1 MPNSA
6 LSVPET
12 MRFPIYR
19 CRRLRQNPQL
29 RALVRETELSAGDLV
44 MPLFVR
50 EGARIRKPI
59 HSMPGQFQFSV
70 DELVREGER
79 AARLGV
85 PAVIL
90 FGIPDK
96 KDEKAGGAYA
106 ANGIVPKAV
115 RALKKE
121 LPDLVVICDVCLCEY
136 MSHGHCGVVAGTRRS
151 ASKVVGRD
159 AVPRVLAAQQPRQRR
174 ASAALPKYRIDN
186 DATLPLLARAAR
198 AYAEAGADI
207 VAPSDMMD
215 GRVAAI
221 RTALDEAGFTD
232 TPIMSYAAKFA
243 SSFYGPF
250 REAAES
256 PPQFGD
262 RKTYQM
268 DYANAEEA
276 LREVGLDIAEGA
288 DIVMVK
294 PALGYQ
300 DIIWRVKEKFGYP
313 VACYNVSG
321 EYAMV
326 KAAAHKGGLDEKQVV
341 LEMLTGFRRAGAD
354 LILTYWAQQA
364 AEWLR

>member
-1 MPNSA
+1 
-6 LSVPET
+6 

-19 CRRLRQNPQL
+19 PRRLRQNPKL
-29 RALVRETELSAGDLV
+29 RALVRETELSVGHLV
-44 MPLFVR
+44 LPLFVR
-50 EGARIRKPI
+50 EGSRLRKPI
-59 HSMPGQFQFSV
+59 RSMPGQFQLSV
-70 DELVREGER
+70 DELVKEAER
-79 AARLGV
+79 TARLGV
-85 PAVIL
+85 PAVVL

-96 KDEKAGGAYA
+96 KDEKASGAYA
-106 ANGIVPKAV
+106 PNGIVPKAV

-121 LPDLVVICDVCLCEY
+121 LPDLIVIGDVCLCEY
-136 MSHGHCGVVAGTRRS
+136 MSHGHCGIVRKSG
-151 ASKVVGRD
+151 KN
-159 AVPRVLAAQQPRQRR
+159 
-174 ASAALPKYRIDN
+174 YRIDN
-186 DATLPLLARAAR
+186 DTTLDLLAKSAC
-198 AYAEAGADI
+198 AYAQAGADI

-221 RTALDEAGFTD
+221 RAALDKTGFSD

-243 SSFYGPF
+243 SSYYGPF

-262 RKTYQM
+262 RRTYQM
-268 DYANAEEA
+268 DYANTEEA
-276 LREVGLDIAEGA
+276 LREVALDIEEGA

-300 DIIWRVKEKFGYP
+300 DLIWRVKEEFRYP

-326 KAAAHKGGLDEKQVV
+326 KAAAQNGWLDEKQTV

-354 LILTYWAQQA
+354 IILTYWAQQA
-364 AEWLR
+364 ARWLAE

>member
-1 MPNSA
+1 
-6 LSVPET
+6 
-12 MRFPIYR
+12 MRFPVHR
-19 CRRLRQNPQL
+19 PRRLRQSPAL
-29 RALVRETELSAGDLV
+29 RALVRETELSVRHLV

-50 EGARIRKPI
+50 EGTRLRRPI
-59 HSMPGQFQFSV
+59 NSMPGQSQLSA
-70 DELVREGER
+70 DELVKE
-79 AARLGV
+79 ADQLAKLGV

-96 KDEKAGGAYA
+96 KDEKASGAYA
-106 ANGIVPKAV
+106 PNGIVSKTV

-121 LPDLVVICDVCLCEY
+121 LPELVVITDVCLCEY
-136 MSHGHCGVVAGTRRS
+136 MSHGHCGIVRKT
-151 ASKVVGRD
+151 GRD
-159 AVPRVLAAQQPRQRR
+159 
-174 ASAALPKYRIDN
+174 YRIDN
-186 DATLPLLARAAR
+186 DATLGLLSKAAL

-221 RTALDEAGFTD
+221 RATLDETGFAG

-243 SSFYGPF
+243 SAFYGPF

-268 DYANAEEA
+268 DYANADEA
-276 LREVGLDIAEGA
+276 LREVALDIEEGA

-300 DIIWRVKEKFGYP
+300 DLIWRVKEKFHYP
-313 VACYNVSG
+313 VAVYSVSG

-326 KAAAHKGGLDEKQVV
+326 KAAAQQGWLDERHVV
-341 LEMLTGFRRAGAD
+341 LELLTGFKRAGAD
-354 LILTYWAQQA
+354 IILTYWAKDVA
-364 AEWLR
+364 GWLKSA

>member
-1 MPNSA
+1 
-6 LSVPET
+6 

-19 CRRLRQNPQL
+19 PRRLRQNVKL
-29 RALVRETELSAGDLV
+29 RALVRETELSASHLV

-50 EGARIRKPI
+50 EGSRIRKPI
-59 HSMPGQFQFSV
+59 GSMPGQFQLPV
-70 DELVREGER
+70 DELVKEAER
-79 AARLGV
+79 TMKVGV

-96 KDEKAGGAYA
+96 KDEKASGAYA
-106 ANGIVPKAV
+106 PNGVVPKAV

-121 LPDLVVICDVCLCEY
+121 IPELVVICDVCLCEY
-136 MSHGHCGVVAGTRRS
+136 MSHGHCGVVRKTSKSGGAG
-151 ASKVVGRD
+151 
-159 AVPRVLAAQQPRQRR
+159 VPACDYV
-174 ASAALPKYRIDN
+174 IDN
-186 DATLPLLARAAR
+186 DASLNLLAKSAL

-221 RTALDEAGFTD
+221 RAALDETGFSD

-243 SSFYGPF
+243 SSYYGPF

-262 RKTYQM
+262 RRTYQM
-268 DYANAEEA
+268 YYANAEEA
-276 LREVGLDIAEGA
+276 LREVALDIEEGA

-300 DIIWRVKEKFGYP
+300 DLIWRVKEKFGYP
-313 VACYNVSG
+313 VAVYNVSG

-326 KAAAHKGGLDEKQVV
+326 KAAAQHGWLDERAVV
-341 LEMLTGFRRAGAD
+341 TEILTGLRRAGAD
-354 LILTYWAQQA
+354 
-364 AEWLR
+364 

>member
-1 MPNSA
+1 
-6 LSVPET
+6 

-19 CRRLRQNPQL
+19 PRRLRQNPKL
-29 RALVRETELSAGDLV
+29 RALVRETELSASHLV
-44 MPLFVR
+44 LPLFVR
-50 EGARIRKPI
+50 EGSRLRKPI
-59 HSMPGQFQFSV
+59 RSMPGQFQLSV
-70 DELVREGER
+70 DELVKEAGRT
-79 AARLGV
+79 ARLGV
-85 PAVIL
+85 PAVVL

-96 KDEKAGGAYA
+96 KDEKASGAYA
-106 ANGIVPKAV
+106 PNGIVPKAI

-121 LPDLVVICDVCLCEY
+121 LPDLIVITDVCLCEY
-136 MSHGHCGVVAGTRRS
+136 MSHGHCGIVRKSG
-151 ASKVVGRD
+151 KN
-159 AVPRVLAAQQPRQRR
+159 
-174 ASAALPKYRIDN
+174 YRIDN
-186 DATLPLLARAAR
+186 DATLDLLAKSAC

-221 RTALDEAGFTD
+221 RAALDKTGFSNM
-232 TPIMSYAAKFA
+232 PIMSYAAKFA
-243 SSFYGPF
+243 SSCYGPF

-262 RKTYQM
+262 RRTYQM

-276 LREVGLDIAEGA
+276 LREVALDIEEGA

-300 DIIWRVKEKFGYP
+300 DLIWRVKEKFRYP

-326 KAAAHKGGLDEKQVV
+326 KAAAQNGWLDEKSTV
-341 LEMLTGFRRAGAD
+341 LEMLTGFRRSGAD
-354 LILTYWAQQA
+354 IILTYWAQPA
-364 AEWLR
+364 ARWLAE

>member
-1 MPNSA
+1 
-6 LSVPET
+6 

-19 CRRLRQNPQL
+19 PRRLRQNARL
-29 RALVRETELSAGDLV
+29 RALVRETDLSVRHLV

-50 EGARIRKPI
+50 EGEKSRRPI
-59 HSMPGQFQFSV
+59 QSMPGQFQLSIAEAV
-70 DELVREGER
+70 KESEQ
-79 AARLGV
+79 AAALGV

-90 FGIPDK
+90 FGLPDE
-96 KDEKAGGAYA
+96 KDEKASGAYA
-106 ANGIVPKAV
+106 PGGIVPQTV

-121 LPDLVVICDVCLCEY
+121 LPELIVIADVCLCEY
-136 MSHGHCGVVAGTRRS
+136 MSHGHCGVVRKS
-151 ASKVVGRD
+151 GRD
-159 AVPRVLAAQQPRQRR
+159 
-174 ASAALPKYRIDN
+174 YRIDN
-186 DATLPLLARAAR
+186 DATLNLLAKAAL

-221 RTALDEAGFTD
+221 RAALDGTGFAD

-250 REAAES
+250 REAADS

-268 DYANAEEA
+268 DFANAEEA
-276 LREVGLDIAEGA
+276 LREVAMDIEEGA

-300 DIIWRVKEKFGYP
+300 DLIWRVKQRFHYP
-313 VACYNVSG
+313 VAVYNVSG

-326 KAAAHKGGLDEKQVV
+326 KAAGQKGWLDEKQVV
-341 LEMLTGFRRAGAD
+341 LEMMTGFKRAGAD
-354 LILTYWAQQA
+354 IMLTYWAKDLA
-364 AEWLR
+364 RWLAGN